1 MDIKSNRN
9 IHTNVTIYILTK
21 TCVISDSFVVEKK
34 TFSLKFIWR
43 NFKEMG
49 KRLKHDKSYKERN
62 DESSSNDDNVP
73 DGGWGWA
80 VCFGSF
86 LVNFILDGT
95 MFSFGILLLEL
106 LAHFGEGKAKTS
118 WIGSS
123 LLGMSMFMGK

>member
-1 MDIKSNRN
+1 
-9 IHTNVTIYILTK
+9 
-21 TCVISDSFVVEKK
+21 
-34 TFSLKFIWR
+34 
-43 NFKEMG
+43 MG
-49 KRLKHDKSYKERN
+49 RRDRGEEEESPSGSSMTSESVDKA
-62 DESSSNDDNVP
+62 P

-95 MFSFGILLLEL
+95 MFSFGVLLLEL
-106 LAHFGEGKAKTS
+106 LDYFHAGLAKTS